1 MALAVDYTGNTTLIA
16 SSTAPS
22 VHSHTVDPGV
32 NVSENWRFGII
43 KSRVD
48 LTLAGTTT
56 SSDVYY
62 AIRIPAYTIV
72 LRTWIATVTP
82 ETATTPKTATFQI
95 GDSSAATVFMNTATC
110 PSATAGG
117 VISALAAD
125 TGAANVIAGKFY
137 ASADYILLT
146 VGTAA
151 FSLLVCDVYAWIIN
165 CRAVT
170 ADN

>member
-22 VHSHTVDPGV
+22 VHAHDVGPGV
-32 NVSENWRFGII
+32 CVDENWRFGII

-48 LTLAGTTT
+48 LTLAGTKT

-62 AIRIPAYTIV
+62 ALRIPAYTIV
-72 LRTWIATVTP
+72 LRTWIQTVTP
-82 ETATTPKTATFQI
+82 ETVASPLTATFQM

-151 FSLLVCDVYAWIIN
+151 FSLFVGDVFAFIIN
-165 CRAVT
+165 CRQRET
-170 ADN
+170 S